1 MKKYLLLPQ
10 PDIYYRFISEEYV
23 WKELV
28 VKKIFICFTFLALL
42 SSPAFAKAIKVS
54 ALQPFGTENPS
65 ETLKVMALETVEFKN
80 GIIFKDGAIIK
91 GKVFDVTDPKRAK
104 RNATFK
110 FQPVEYTYNGKT
122 TVINNEEFI
131 GRYSPVIDKGD
142 IALSAASTA
151 GGILLNIPGLGQ
163 AVSFVKG
170 AVKDPD
176 ENRLKSGVKQIYKD
190 SPLSYIEEGKD
201 IDIPENTMFILKF
214 KSSDLEDL
222 DAEQP
227 DEEQAESQ
235 NQSETATPVNIPE
248 QPADKQIDIDNSQ
261 QQSGDTVVPVVPT
274 SDVGNA
280 AEHII
285 AVDPEKVLRE
295 VELNTK

>member
-1 MKKYLLLPQ
+1 M
-10 PDIYYRFISEEYV
+10 
-23 WKELV
+23 
-28 VKKIFICFTFLALL
+28 KKIFISFVFLALL

-190 SPLSYIEEGKD
+190 SPLSYIEEGKEVVLAPD
-201 IDIPENTMFILKF
+201 SIFVLKF
-214 KSSDLEDL
+214 KTGKD
-222 DAEQP
+222 
-227 DEEQAESQ
+227 DEHEMYEG
-235 NQSETATPVNIPE
+235 EE
-248 QPADKQIDIDNSQ
+248 HADKIKEQEAKGQKLKEQNTDNQ
-261 QQSGDTVVPVVPT
+261 QTP
-274 SDVGNA
+274 
-280 AEHII
+280 AETKQKEPPLPEVIESE
-285 AVDPEKVLRE
+285 AVMNEPLLKPYDPYKVLRE
-295 VELNTK
+295 VELKTGRGY

>member
-190 SPLSYIEEGKD
+190 SPLSYIEEGKEVVLAPD
-201 IDIPENTMFILKF
+201 SIFVLKF
-214 KSSDLEDL
+214 KTGKDDEHEMYEGEEHADKIK
-222 DAEQP
+222 EQEAKGQKLKEQNT
-227 DEEQAESQ
+227 DNQQTQAETKQ
-235 NQSETATPVNIPE
+235 KEPPLPEVIESE
-248 QPADKQIDIDNSQ
+248 
-261 QQSGDTVVPVVPT
+261 
-274 SDVGNA
+274 
-280 AEHII
+280 
-285 AVDPEKVLRE
+285 AVMNEPLLKPYDPYKVLRE
-295 VELNTK
+295 VELKTARGY

>member
-122 TVINNEEFI
+122 TVINDEEFI

-190 SPLSYIEEGKD
+190 SPLSYIEEGKEVVLAPD
-201 IDIPENTMFILKF
+201 SIFVLKF
-214 KSSDLEDL
+214 KTGKD
-222 DAEQP
+222 
-227 DEEQAESQ
+227 DEHEMYEG
-235 NQSETATPVNIPE
+235 EE
-248 QPADKQIDIDNSQ
+248 HADKIKEQEAKGQKLKEQNTDNQ
-261 QQSGDTVVPVVPT
+261 QTP
-274 SDVGNA
+274 
-280 AEHII
+280 AETKQKEPPLPEVIESE
-285 AVDPEKVLRE
+285 AVMNEPLLKPYDPYKVLRE
-295 VELNTK
+295 VELKTGRGY

>member
-1 MKKYLLLPQ
+1 MLLPQ

-54 ALQPFGTENPS
+54 ALQPFGTENAS

-190 SPLSYIEEGKD
+190 SPLSYIEEGKEVVLAPD
-201 IDIPENTMFILKF
+201 SIFVLKF
-214 KSSDLEDL
+214 KTGKD
-222 DAEQP
+222 
-227 DEEQAESQ
+227 DEHEMYEG
-235 NQSETATPVNIPE
+235 EE
-248 QPADKQIDIDNSQ
+248 HADKIKEQEAKGQKLKEQNTDNQ
-261 QQSGDTVVPVVPT
+261 QTP
-274 SDVGNA
+274 
-280 AEHII
+280 AETKQKEPPLPEVIESE
-285 AVDPEKVLRE
+285 AVMNEPLLKPYDPYKVLRE
-295 VELNTK
+295 VELKTARGY

>member
-190 SPLSYIEEGKD
+190 SPLSYIEEGKEVVLAPD
-201 IDIPENTMFILKF
+201 SIFVLKF
-214 KSSDLEDL
+214 KTGKD
-222 DAEQP
+222 
-227 DEEQAESQ
+227 DEHEMYEG
-235 NQSETATPVNIPE
+235 EE
-248 QPADKQIDIDNSQ
+248 HADKIKEQEAKGQKLKEQNTDNQ
-261 QQSGDTVVPVVPT
+261 QTP
-274 SDVGNA
+274 
-280 AEHII
+280 AETKQKEPPLPEVIESE
-285 AVDPEKVLRE
+285 AVMNEPLLKPYDPYKVLRE
-295 VELNTK
+295 VELKTGRGY

>member
-190 SPLSYIEEGKD
+190 SPLSYIEEGKEVVLAPD
-201 IDIPENTMFILKF
+201 SIFVLKF
-214 KSSDLEDL
+214 KTGKD
-222 DAEQP
+222 
-227 DEEQAESQ
+227 DEHEMYEG
-235 NQSETATPVNIPE
+235 EE
-248 QPADKQIDIDNSQ
+248 HADKIKEQEAKGQKLKEQNTDNQ
-261 QQSGDTVVPVVPT
+261 QTP
-274 SDVGNA
+274 
-280 AEHII
+280 AETKQKEPPLPEVIESE
-285 AVDPEKVLRE
+285 AVMNEPLLKPYDPYKVLRE
-295 VELNTK
+295 VELKTARGY

>member
-28 VKKIFICFTFLALL
+28 VKKIFICFSFLALL

-190 SPLSYIEEGKD
+190 SPLSYIEEGKEVVLAPD
-201 IDIPENTMFILKF
+201 SIFVLKF
-214 KSSDLEDL
+214 KTGKD
-222 DAEQP
+222 
-227 DEEQAESQ
+227 DEHEMYEG
-235 NQSETATPVNIPE
+235 EE
-248 QPADKQIDIDNSQ
+248 HADKIKEQEAKGQKLKEQNTDNQ
-261 QQSGDTVVPVVPT
+261 QTP
-274 SDVGNA
+274 
-280 AEHII
+280 AETKQKEPPLPEVIESE
-285 AVDPEKVLRE
+285 AVMNEPLLKPYDPYKVLRE
-295 VELNTK
+295 VELKTARGY